1 MCEESGRQ
9 VGGQTD
15 AAEGRAMDRRRDERC
30 DESRDRRPDRH
41 AAGVCLHVFVCAC
54 VRRCSHSFSCAAAP
68 QRLATDRMTIRCDKL
83 YGPAKEIFLRLKI
96 PSKQAAP
103 LVKKE
108 KKGNKQRSNRSESR
122 QRDNRKCSAC

>member
-41 AAGVCLHVFVCAC
+41 AAGVCLHVFVC
-54 VRRCSHSFSCAAAP
+54 VCADAAT
-68 QRLATDRMTIRCDKL
+68 RF
-83 YGPAKEIFLRLKI
+83 PAPRHLSDSPPTE
-96 PSKQAAP
+96 
-103 LVKKE
+103 
-108 KKGNKQRSNRSESR
+108 
-122 QRDNRKCSAC
+122 

>member
-30 DESRDRRPDRH
+30 DESRERRPDRH
-41 AAGVCLHVFVCAC
+41 TAGVCLHVFVCAC

-68 QRLATDRMTIRCDKL
+68 QRLATDRQM
-83 YGPAKEIFLRLKI
+83 EIFLRLKI

-103 LVKKE
+103 LVKKQKSKQT
-108 KKGNKQRSNRSESR
+108 KK
-122 QRDNRKCSAC
+122 